1 MFGKF
6 AKKNQNVILKRIDFF
21 YIFIYNGNNKK
32 NMLNIIV
39 DPKAGKGLAVKNVKQ
54 VSKYLKKEKI
64 PYLVYF
70 IEKDSDVSQFAIG
83 LTKSGET
90 DFVFLSDDDVIH
102 TFLNNNLEINKLN
115 IGIIPSGRYNNFAK
129 SLNLEFNPTKAIQN
143 ILMNNLE
150 QFDYIKCNDKI
161 ALNYLAFGA
170 VESYENR
177 ETEEKVKKN
186 LTFMKKLKALKNYEP
201 IQINFSGKEVKEKN
215 IVIKECYI
223 ANGVFKDNLR
233 VSPLSN
239 LQDGLCNIVCITSK
253 EGSSPI
259 REMLSIKRAKH
270 IYNEEN
276 KIFWATQ
283 FGLSASSFPLSIKID
298 GLFYSFNEL
307 SINVIE
313 GGLNIYLPN

>member
-1 MFGKF
+1 
-6 AKKNQNVILKRIDFF
+6 
-21 YIFIYNGNNKK
+21 
-32 NMLNIIV
+32 MLNIIV

-70 IEKDSDVSQFAIG
+70 IEKDSDIGEFATG
-83 LTKSGET
+83 LTKAGET

-102 TFLNNNLEINKLN
+102 NFLNNCLEVNKLH
-115 IGIIPSGRYNNFAK
+115 IGIIPSGKYNNFAK

-170 VESYENR
+170 VECYENR
-177 ETEEKVKKN
+177 ETSEKVKKN
-186 LTFMKKLKALKNYEP
+186 ISFLEKLKALKTFEP
-201 IQINFSGKEVKEKN
+201 IQINFSGKEIKEKN

-223 ANGVFKDNLR
+223 ANGVFKDNLC

-239 LQDGLCNIVCITSK
+239 LQDGLCNVVCITSK

-259 REMLSIKRAKH
+259 REMLTIRRAKH

-283 FGLSASSFPLSIKID
+283 FGLTTSSVPLSVKID

-307 SINVIE
+307 SVSIVEN
-313 GGLNIYLPN
+313 GLNIYLPN